1 MNVSRPTEIKFK
13 LGDFQVM
20 KWQEQITQPSQKNDS
35 RRVWDKNETKKSVS
49 NWLGTLLEG
58 HRGLIS

>member
-35 RRVWDKNETKKSVS
+35 RRVWDKNETQKIVS

>member
-20 KWQEQITQPSQKNDS
+20 KWQEQITQPSHKNGS
-35 RRVWDKNETKKSVS
+35 RRVWDKNETKKVAAIG
-49 NWLGTLLEG
+49 WG
-58 HRGLIS
+58 HY